1 MVDSFT
7 TQTSPRPMHCLFWWS
22 WEPQIIMKNGFH
34 FQALHI
40 QNEQL
45 EEARIKADAKVSNHK
60 EATQL
65 LQTELQDN
73 RALVEEKENAI
84 QALKSKIRESEVCW
98 FHITAQLHFSLVIWR
113 MSSWYDDLCP
123 SWFRKNHHPVW
134 LSWRS
139 FRPSCC
145 SWRWSSA
152 QHPTNTNESKELLNS
167 FLHFCLLVF
176 LHCGFQR
183 PVVSRPVACCR
194 TVDSNDRHSVFQDP
208 GDEHIVGG
216 KRRVTEEA

>member
-1 MVDSFT
+1 
-7 TQTSPRPMHCLFWWS
+7 
-22 WEPQIIMKNGFH
+22 MKNVFH

-98 FHITAQLHFSLVIWR
+98 FH
-113 MSSWYDDLCP
+113 
-123 SWFRKNHHPVW
+123 
-134 LSWRS
+134 
-139 FRPSCC
+139 
-145 SWRWSSA
+145 
-152 QHPTNTNESKELLNS
+152 
-167 FLHFCLLVF
+167 
-176 LHCGFQR
+176 
-183 PVVSRPVACCR
+183 
-194 TVDSNDRHSVFQDP
+194 
-208 GDEHIVGG
+208 
-216 KRRVTEEA
+216 